1 MSKDD
6 SARAKVGHTHVQWL
20 YAVFASTTLMTYG
33 LQAGW
38 ISPMT
43 KVLQS
48 EDSPTGPLTDTELSW
63 VGSILPLT
71 ATFCVALYAYIADA
85 YGRKFGVIA
94 IAAPQAICWAIKLTA
109 TNPTTLIIAR
119 VMAGIP
125 AGGCFNLVPMYVKE
139 ISQDDIRGS
148 VVSMS
153 LLMQNFGLLIMY
165 AMGSYLAYH
174 MVVYIVISI
183 PIVTVVVML
192 FAPESPAFL
201 VKQERF
207 EEAAQTVARLRGL
220 DVDSKVVKNEMDYM
234 KNEEKQYSSLP
245 TVTFLN
251 IFKNKAW
258 RRGFFLVMAL
268 ISAQSFNGNFTILTY
283 AWTIMSESGVTAN
296 PELTSLVVPMLMIC
310 GSTVSMMC
318 VERFGR
324 KKLLT
329 ITYSVTVVAMITL
342 ATTQLLRS
350 QGWILPSWL
359 PVIAIAASVWAY
371 AAGVTPMVYVIM
383 SEMFSFQ
390 VRAKLIGL
398 LVTYAWFMSST
409 QVSIFT
415 PIANSFGMYT
425 LFYMFGAVNLLGA
438 VLTCVVIPETK
449 GRSIEQIE
457 QILTAK

>member
-1 MSKDD
+1 MGFL
-6 SARAKVGHTHVQWL
+6 A
-20 YAVFASTTLMTYG
+20 ASTTLMTYG

-38 ISPMT
+38 ISPMI

-48 EDSPTGPLTDTELSW
+48 DDSPTGPLTDTQLSW
-63 VGSILPLT
+63 VGSVLPLT
-71 ATFCVALYAYIADA
+71 GTFCVALYAYIADA

-109 TNPTTLIIAR
+109 TNPTILIIAR

-125 AGGCFNLVPMYVKE
+125 AGGCFNLIPMYVKE

-153 LLMQNFGLLIMY
+153 LLMQNFGLLFMY
-165 AMGSYLAYH
+165 AMGSYLGYYT
-174 MVVYIVISI
+174 VLYIVIGI

-201 VKQERF
+201 VKRERF

-220 DVDSKVVKNEMDYM
+220 DVDSKIVKNEMDHM
-234 KNEEKQYSSLP
+234 KNEEEKYRSLP

-268 ISAQSFNGNFTILTY
+268 LSTQSLNGNFTILTY
-283 AWTIMSESGVTAN
+283 AWTILSESGVTAN
-296 PELTSLVVPMLMIC
+296 PELTSLVVPVLMIC
-310 GSTVSMMC
+310 GSIVSMMC

-324 KKLLT
+324 KKLLIAT
-329 ITYSVTVVAMITL
+329 FSITVVAMITL

-350 QGWILPSWL
+350 QGWIPPSWL

-371 AAGVTPMVYVIM
+371 SAGVTPMVFVIM

-390 VRAKLIGL
+390 VRAKLIGC

-409 QVSIFT
+409 QVSVCT
-415 PIANSFGMYT
+415 PIANAFGMYT
-425 LFYMFGAVNLLGA
+425 LFYIFAAINVLGA
-438 VLTCVVIPETK
+438 VLTCAVIPETK
-449 GRSIEQIE
+449 GRSIEEIE